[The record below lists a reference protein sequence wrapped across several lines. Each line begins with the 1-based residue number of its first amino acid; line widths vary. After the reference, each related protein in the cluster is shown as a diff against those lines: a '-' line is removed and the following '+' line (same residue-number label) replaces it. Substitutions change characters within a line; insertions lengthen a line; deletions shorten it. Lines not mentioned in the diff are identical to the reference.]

1 MNKNQKNADYKN
13 SITIIIIIL
22 WTRCSI
28 RKNINEKLK
37 IIKIL
42 FEKNKLIHLYPEY
55 LIRIIYNNIV
65 FTCL

>member
-1 MNKNQKNADYKN
+1 MSIILISDIEILTTFKVNKNQKNADYKN

-42 FEKNKLIHLYPEY
+42 FEKNKF
-55 LIRIIYNNIV
+55 N
-65 FTCL
+65 F